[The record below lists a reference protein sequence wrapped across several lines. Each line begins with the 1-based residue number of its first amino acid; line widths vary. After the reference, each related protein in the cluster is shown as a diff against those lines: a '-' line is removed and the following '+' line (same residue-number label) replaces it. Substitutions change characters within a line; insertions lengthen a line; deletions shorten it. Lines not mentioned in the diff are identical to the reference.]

1 MPQGANPFEVWG
13 KESPDTMKAFF
24 QYAGDIQKFCGLDE
38 KTFQLCYIAIQAH
51 RGGLGSVGG
60 HAAFAKAAGATKQE
74 VLGAVLVTLMT
85 SGINGVSDA
94 LAIAANAYDS
104 APSAPTA

>member
-13 KESPDTMKAFF
+13 KENPATLGAFF
-24 QYAGDIQKFCGLDE
+24 EYATKIQENCGLDE
-38 KTFQLCYIAIQAH
+38 KTFQLIYIAIQAH

-60 HAAFAKAAGATKQE
+60 HAAFAKKAGATKEE

-85 SGINGVSDA
+85 SGINAVVDA
-94 LAIAANAYDS
+94 LAIAANAYDA
-104 APSAPTA
+104 APAEPAQ